1 MHRSTPAALCQ
12 IAARS
17 SPTDQPDRDSQLL
30 RAYLTSRSE
39 TAFAELVHRHGTMMF
54 AVCRRI
60 LGHTQDAEDAFQA
73 AFLVLARKAGSVRG
87 DNLAGW
93 LYRVVVR
100 TAQGVRIVRNRLQKR
115 AHAIRDTR
123 REESDSADAVAESE
137 QQELVAILD
146 EELDR
151 LPEHYRLPVVLCDLQ
166 GRSRKEA
173 AAELKIPEG
182 TLSSRLATAK
192 KKLADRLRR
201 RGLMTTATAV
211 TTALAEQASARVPEG
226 LVRIATGSLP
236 GSAVAALAADGVVK
250 SLFVAQLKGVLVAVG
265 LTTAIVCGAFL
276 VPGGTNGAVA
286 SGADKPKSKPVDAAT
301 ALVQQLGDPDFATR
315 EAAGGKLRALGVK
328 AILALQFGARDPNP
342 EVAKRSREVL
352 AAIKAAERQAFL
364 AGKREPTTPAWK
376 RFKELVGDTKASRE
390 LFAEMMAD
398 DRRAEL
404 VEKAEVS
411 PEKAAEVYAA
421 EVTRAADAGLKSYQQ
436 FVGQVPA
443 VMTAPGQSTPMA
455 VASREAVPL
464 GDATAVLFLG
474 THPLPKGAKDPSASW
489 ALRASFTD
497 GVRGPQKEPL
507 RKLFAIWLDRRTD
520 PETIHDGLETAL
532 YASVPDALPIARR
545 LVADPKLSA
554 PRKGVAVLI
563 VGNHGTK
570 DDLPLLT
577 ACRSDARPYYEY
589 TTLDKNKKRFEI
601 QVRDLAAAMSLNLS
615 GQDFVKYGFQP
626 IELHVWWVVSG
637 PAPIKKISFLLTSE
651 EWDAARK
658 KAWDWLDAQPK
669 PPAAPK
675 PEKTMKQ
682 QGDPDFKAYLDLGVK
697 ALSEWLAEQKSK

>member
-1 MHRSTPAALCQ
+1 MHRSTPAALCR

-30 RAYLTSRSE
+30 RAFLSSRSE
-39 TAFAELVHRHGTMMF
+39 TAFAELVHRHGTMVF

-73 AFLVLARKAGSVRG
+73 AFFVLARKAGTVRG

-115 AHAIRDTR
+115 EHAIRDTR
-123 REESDSADAVAESE
+123 REESDSADAVADSE
-137 QQELVAILD
+137 HRELVAILD

-192 KKLADRLRR
+192 RKLADRLRR
-201 RGLMTTATAV
+201 RGLMTTGTAV
-211 TTALAEQASARVPEG
+211 MAALAEQASARVPEG

-236 GSAVAALAADGVVK
+236 GSAVAALAAEGVVK

-265 LTTAIVCGAFL
+265 LATAIACGAFMM
-276 VPGGTNGAVA
+276 PGGTNGAAA
-286 SGADKPKSKPVDAAT
+286 SGAEKPKSGPVDAAT

-315 EAAGGKLRALGVK
+315 ESVGDKLRALGVK
-328 AILALQFGARDPNP
+328 AKPALQAGARDPNP

-364 AGKREPTTPAWK
+364 AGKREPITPAWK

-390 LFAEMMAD
+390 LFVEMMAD

-404 VEKAEVS
+404 VEKAEAS
-411 PEKAAEVYAA
+411 PAKAAEVYAA
-421 EVTRAADAGLKSYQQ
+421 EVTRAADAGLKSYEQ
-436 FVGQVPA
+436 FTGQLP
-443 VMTAPGQSTPMA
+443 PQGQSTPMA
-455 VASREAVPL
+455 DASREDVPF
-464 GDATAVLFLG
+464 GDAIAVLFLG
-474 THPLPKGAKDPSASW
+474 THSLPKGAKDPSASW
-489 ALRASFTD
+489 ALRASFAD
-497 GVRGPQKEPL
+497 GVKGPQKEPL
-507 RKLFAIWLDRRTD
+507 RKLFAAWLDRRTD

-532 YASVPDALPIARR
+532 FASVPDALPIARR

-554 PRKGVAVLI
+554 PTKGVAVLI

-570 DDLPLLT
+570 DDLPLLN
-577 ACRSDARPYYEY
+577 ACRSDVRPYYEY
-589 TTLDKNKKRFEI
+589 TTLDKNKQRFEI
-601 QVRDLAAAMSLNLS
+601 QVRDLAAAMSLHLS
-615 GQDFVKYGFQP
+615 GQDFVKYGFQL
-626 IELHVWWVVSG
+626 IELHIWWVVSG
-637 PAPIKKISFLLTSE
+637 PAPIKKIGWFDTGE
-651 EWDAARK
+651 ARDAALK

-682 QGDPDFKAYLDLGVK
+682 QGDPDFKVFLDLGVK
-697 ALSEWLAEQKSK
+697 ALSVWLAEQKSK